1 MNSFEKFK
9 EKIILVRKI
18 FCSSTKK
25 WKIDDGDDDDDDD
38 DHDDDDDGKI
48 SDSHISLKDYLTC
61 DKIWNKF
68 DINDMGDSHN
78 HSFKKM
84 YCY

>member
-9 EKIILVRKI
+9 EKIILARKN
-18 FCSSTKK
+18 FFSSTKK
-25 WKIDDGDDDDDDD
+25 WKIDDD
-38 DHDDDDDGKI
+38 DDDDDGKI
-48 SDSHISLKDYLTC
+48 SDNHISLKDYLTC
-61 DKIWNKF
+61 DKIWDKF
-68 DINDMGDSHN
+68 DIKDMGDPHN